1 MRYVSAR
8 FENEMRELT
17 YRIYV
22 TDALK
27 AIARADKRYA
37 DFWDKR
43 TVDET
48 RTADE
53 IIGGISDKLKKLGGE
68 HNDHAS

>member
-27 AIARADKRYA
+27 AIAHADKRYA
-37 DFWDKR
+37 DFWDNHA
-43 TVDET
+43 VEET

-53 IIGGISDKLKKLGGE
+53 IIGGISNKLKKLGGE
-68 HNDHAS
+68 RNDHSS